1 MFIHESMILIYIWN
15 LEPFKKF
22 KFLNEI
28 PFKKCV
34 FLHLFSNKCV
44 IISFF
49 RKKPILYQRGG
60 NFIDGHC
67 IFFSLFLFGNV
78 SWIPKWGLMAIEKML
93 HISYTLILSNLL
105 HLTIGSKLVL
115 IQNELWV
122 PKCRH
127 ANFLILFL
135 FFFVFKIAKG
145 CHQNFS
151 LLCTT
156 IFVIH
161 HFFWWKLVHPLCVF
175 TFHQYCPLC
184 VSDMG
189 K

>member
-1 MFIHESMILIYIWN
+1 MQNLCEIKAQPFASSSNMKKLILVRLMLHVYSWEYDIDIHPWN

-28 PFKKCV
+28 SFKKCF
-34 FLHLFSNKCV
+34 FLHLFSNKCA
-44 IISFF
+44 IISFL

-60 NFIDGHC
+60 NFINGHC

-105 HLTIGSKLVL
+105 HLTVGSKLIL

-135 FFFVFKIAKG
+135 FF
-145 CHQNFS
+145 
-151 LLCTT
+151 
-156 IFVIH
+156 
-161 HFFWWKLVHPLCVF
+161 CV
-175 TFHQYCPLC
+175 
-184 VSDMG
+184 
-189 K
+189 